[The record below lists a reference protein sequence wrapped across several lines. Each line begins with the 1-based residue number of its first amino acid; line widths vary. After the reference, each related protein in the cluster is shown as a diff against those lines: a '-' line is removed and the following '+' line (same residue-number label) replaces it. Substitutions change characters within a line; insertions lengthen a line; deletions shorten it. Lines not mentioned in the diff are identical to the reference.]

1 MVEHL
6 ADAGAPLV
14 VDETDFFA
22 KALHNHG
29 VAGALDVGGHTA
41 ARVAQADESYGF
53 HINYTVLGSVS
64 SLATPREVTFTRRGN
79 CSAERR
85 GCMMGRALATGRR
98 EEI

>member
-14 VDETDFFA
+14 VDETGFFA
-22 KALHNHG
+22 NALHNHG
-29 VAGALDVGGHTA
+29 VAGALDVGGHAA

-64 SLATPREVTFTRRGN
+64 SLATPARSYLYE
-79 CSAERR
+79 
-85 GCMMGRALATGRR
+85 TGQL
-98 EEI
+98 